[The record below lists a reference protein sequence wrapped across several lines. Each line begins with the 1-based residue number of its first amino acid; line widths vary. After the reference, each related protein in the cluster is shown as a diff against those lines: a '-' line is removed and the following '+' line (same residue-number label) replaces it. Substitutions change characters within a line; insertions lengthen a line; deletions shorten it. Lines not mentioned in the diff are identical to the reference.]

1 MQQSYLNDSMEILIS
16 DLIFKLGKANQQI
29 HQLTIR
35 VSQLE
40 LLLQNQLTTSSS
52 NTRPIIEKK
61 MMAQ

>member
-1 MQQSYLNDSMEILIS
+1 MQQSYQNDSMEILIS

-40 LLLQNQLTTSSS
+40 FLLQNQLANSSS
-52 NTRPIIEKK
+52 DSRPIIERK